1 MTTSLQ
7 VTGKY
12 KNTGKKQS
20 MSQLAISG
28 SGELFTCPQLCCSP
42 SHYLLAHLTLKFAQC
57 SKSANSPSLRPMSCQ
72 KHHHLLL
79 PNLTI
84 WTTSKFAQR
93 LKIRQLAI
101 IHFVWRVLWTPSS
114 SASPRVMWIYNIT
127 CRMFQDLRRHQ
138 YYTFFIFNTAK
149 KCDLFHY
156 FLLILS
162 FNHYCDERSKIICPR
177 IQRTNHPQA
186 IEPQKA
192 VFELTFI
199 FW

>member
-1 MTTSLQ
+1 MAIPIQ

-12 KNTGKKQS
+12 KNTGKKQT
-20 MSQLAISG
+20 MSQLTISG
-28 SGELFTCPQLCCSP
+28 SGELFSCPSLS
-42 SHYLLAHLTLKFAQC
+42 SSFETHWSLLNIK
-57 SKSANSPSLRPMSCQ
+57 KSANSPSLRPMSCQ
-72 KHHHLLL
+72 KRHHLLL

-138 YYTFFIFNTAK
+138 YYIFFIFSKAK
-149 KCDLFHY
+149 KCDFV
-156 FLLILS
+156 
-162 FNHYCDERSKIICPR
+162 HYCSSQPSM
-177 IQRTNHPQA
+177 
-186 IEPQKA
+186 
-192 VFELTFI
+192 V
-199 FW
+199 